1 MSLIGGNDM
10 SFAEKIKLLR
20 KEKGLSQTQLAITLN
35 IGRSCLS
42 MLEIGRNEPTASNL
56 SLFADFFGCT
66 TDYLLGREDPDE
78 SLTFLPPVLADEQFT
93 QEEKEA
99 LQIYRTLDR
108 ELQQRALVYLRRLG
122 ELVKAEKSLPLRK

>member
-1 MSLIGGNDM
+1 M

-66 TDYLLGREDPDE
+66 TDYLLGREAPDE
-78 SLTFLPPVLADEQFT
+78 SLTFLSPVLADEQFT
-93 QEEKEA
+93 QEEKDA

-108 ELQQRALVYLRRLG
+108 ELQRRALVYLRRLG
-122 ELVKAEKSLPLRK
+122 ELVKAEKSLPSRK